1 MRKMKTHCL
10 AGLAASAA
18 VGPAMSGCESGAP
31 SRPSIPTLTINAHV
45 WSVELAVTARQRYDG
60 LSGRPRIGDKSGML
74 FIYPTQ
80 QVLDFCMRGCPNPID
95 IAFIDSNR
103 RIVRI
108 HTMQPEPP
116 DFAGRAAYSSDSPA
130 QYAFETAGGA
140 LGAAGVKVG
149 DVVTFSADIPEASK
163 AQAGP

>member
-1 MRKMKTHCL
+1 MRKLRTL
-10 AGLAASAA
+10 GLVGLAALAA
-18 VGPAMSGCESGAP
+18 AGPALSGCEPGAP
-31 SRPSIPTLTINAHV
+31 SKPSIPTLTINAHV
-45 WSVELAVTARQRYDG
+45 WSVDLAMTPKQRYDG
-60 LSGRPRIGDKSGML
+60 LSGRPMIGDKSGML

-108 HTMQPEPP
+108 HTMRPEPP
-116 DFAGRAAYSSDSPA
+116 DYAGRAAYSSDSPA

-149 DVVTFSADIPEASK
+149 DVVAFSADIPEASK